1 MNWAALVLRI
11 SKITERFPRFHRIA
25 RRAYCVFRPGMRFQ
39 TEAAFKDYQDIFVL
53 KIGANDGITNDP
65 FATLLLTDPRYRGL
79 LVEPVPVYAAMLRAN
94 YQKCGRFAIEQAAVA
109 ASSGTA
115 NMYYVDE
122 SALKRIGIGDPDWV
136 RGVASFDRLHVIKH
150 LSPEMHSAVKEASVE
165 CLAVNALLSRN
176 NIQKIDLL
184 HIDCEGFDY
193 VILRQFDFTTLRPRI
208 VLFEQKHLTAQDR
221 QAAKIM
227 MELAGYQVEEMETDV
242 FCLAAPSFHG
252 RFPNDHNTES
262 GE

>member
-1 MNWAALVLRI
+1 MNFAALVLKI
-11 SKITERFPRFHRIA
+11 SKVTERFPRFHKIA
-25 RRAYCVFRPGMRFQ
+25 RRAYCAFRPGIRFQ
-39 TEAAFKDYQDIFVL
+39 TEAAFQDYQDIFVL

-65 FATLLLTDPRYRGL
+65 LATLLLADARYRGL
-79 LVEPVPVYAAMLRAN
+79 LVEPIPMYAAMLRSN
-94 YQKCGRFAIEQAAVA
+94 YGTCGRFVIEQAAVA

-122 SALKRIGIGDPDWV
+122 NALKGIEPATANWV
-136 RGVASFDRLHVIKH
+136 RHVASLDRFHVIKH
-150 LSPEMHSAVKEASVE
+150 LRPEMHSAVKEASVE
-165 CLAVNALLSRN
+165 CLAVDALLSRHN
-176 NIQKIDLL
+176 VQKIDLL

-227 MELAGYQVEEMETDV
+227 MELAGYKVEEMETDV
-242 FCLAAPSFHG
+242 FCLAQS
-252 RFPNDHNTES
+252 
-262 GE
+262 

>member
-65 FATLLLTDPRYRGL
+65 LASLMLADARYRGL
-79 LVEPVPVYAAMLRAN
+79 LVEPIPMYAAMLRAN
-94 YQKCGRFAIEQAAVA
+94 YGKCGRFAIEQAAVA

-122 SALKRIGIGDPDWV
+122 KALKGIGIGNLDWV
-136 RGVASFDRLHVIKH
+136 RGVASLDRLHVLKH
-150 LSPEMHSAVKEASVE
+150 LSPELQSAVKEVSVE
-165 CLAVNALLSRN
+165 CLSVDALLSRH
-176 NIQKIDLL
+176 NIKKIDLL

-193 VILRQFDFTTLRPRI
+193 AILRQFDFTSLRPRI
-208 VLFEQKHLTAQDR
+208 VIFEQKHLTAQDR
-221 QAAKIM
+221 QAAKTM
-227 MELAGYQVEEMETDV
+227 MELAGYKVENMETDF
-242 FCLAAPSFHG
+242 FCIAKS
-252 RFPNDHNTES
+252 
-262 GE
+262 